1 MNLRI
6 HPWKRKIIFQTII
19 FRCYVNLWGCTSK
32 VDIKS
37 LRSTSMLPDETL
49 HNHEAAG
56 ISKPEQREIV
66 GPSPEVRPVRKETN
80 ICIDIHIIYIVY
92 S

>member
-1 MNLRI
+1 
-6 HPWKRKIIFQTII
+6 
-19 FRCYVNLWGCTSK
+19 
-32 VDIKS
+32 
-37 LRSTSMLPDETL
+37 MLPDETL